1 MGVYLNE
8 KELYALGGMP
18 HAAITLYVMATRP
31 RMNYETGI
39 VGRTP
44 RISWR
49 ALTEWC
55 YVEPDAHGGGGA
67 RPIQLSLQQIRRLV
81 ARLEKVGLIVKE
93 TIADQVTGREYIELF
108 LPLASLKKPASAT
121 VATPQASAAP
131 TPRRTPAKAMPDLPR
146 ARAAGHTRTCQR
158 GKLIAAN
165 RRASVAIA
173 RRATCGNSAPITA
186 KIRDFT
192 APDTCAKIAPDRG
205 SDSLKPSTGGAL
217 QAAPDRAPDI
227 HQRSTQSKKP
237 LPPTPFSAPPTEAL
251 TNPEK
256 SNSVVVGGVF
266 NDSRSNP
273 NIDATR
279 TALPAALPDDP
290 LTAPKEFAMAF
301 PLSPPRSDSVSPG
314 SIVPLI
320 WPICIHE
327 TQKIA
332 LLQHLATSAQPQ
344 ALLDE
349 LAGAHQAGI
358 IRSSPIGYLKG
369 LLRRE
374 SEGGFI
380 PERGIAILQTREAFK
395 RHEDRKQKP
404 EPAPML
410 RRPATSISPQSPLG
424 KIMAKLPIG
433 KST

>member
-1 MGVYLNE
+1 
-8 KELYALGGMP
+8 
-18 HAAITLYVMATRP
+18 
-31 RMNYETGI
+31 
-39 VGRTP
+39 
-44 RISWR
+44 
-49 ALTEWC
+49 
-55 YVEPDAHGGGGA
+55 
-67 RPIQLSLQQIRRLV
+67 
-81 ARLEKVGLIVKE
+81 
-93 TIADQVTGREYIELF
+93 
-108 LPLASLKKPASAT
+108 
-121 VATPQASAAP
+121 
-131 TPRRTPAKAMPDLPR
+131 
-146 ARAAGHTRTCQR
+146 
-158 GKLIAAN
+158 
-165 RRASVAIA
+165 
-173 RRATCGNSAPITA
+173 
-186 KIRDFT
+186 
-192 APDTCAKIAPDRG
+192 
-205 SDSLKPSTGGAL
+205 
-217 QAAPDRAPDI
+217 
-227 HQRSTQSKKP
+227 
-237 LPPTPFSAPPTEAL
+237 
-251 TNPEK
+251 
-256 SNSVVVGGVF
+256 
-266 NDSRSNP
+266 
-273 NIDATR
+273 
-279 TALPAALPDDP
+279 
-290 LTAPKEFAMAF
+290 MAF